1 MTQGCVLVS
10 PSVATNYPTLCGLK
24 QHKIIMLL
32 LWRVEM
38 QPGLIELKLKDVFLE
53 ALVGNL
59 LPCLVQYPEAAL
71 ILWLMSLLPSSKD
84 IIPTSTS
91 IVT

>member
-1 MTQGCVLVS
+1 M
-10 PSVATNYPTLCGLK
+10 
-24 QHKIIMLL
+24 QH
-32 LWRVEM
+32 
-38 QPGLIELKLKDVFLE
+38 GLIELKLKDVSLE

-71 ILWLMSLLPSSKD
+71 LLWLVSLLSSSKD

-91 IVT
+91 SVT